1 MSIAVPLESVPV
13 DRMAQLAQRALDA
26 TKQLKKQI
34 FSSAEFPV
42 PTTSDTSQLG
52 IEHMKAHFYQFG
64 IGVLASN
71 LIGTALNE
79 SEDAITTP
87 SVSIEHVRKLAI
99 ANRLVAPAVKWEVPV
114 IEHNWTPESYY
125 IRKLVREF
133 NEATHADY

>member
-13 DRMAQLAQRALDA
+13 DRMSLLAQRALDA
-26 TKQLKKQI
+26 TKQLKKQ
-34 FSSAEFPV
+34 FFCGAECPV
-42 PTTSDTSQLG
+42 QTTADTSQLG
-52 IEHMKAHFYQFG
+52 LEHMKAHFYQFG

-79 SEDAITTP
+79 SEDAVSTP
-87 SVSIEHVRKLAI
+87 SVSIAHVRKLAI
-99 ANRLVAPAVKWEVPV
+99 ANRLAAPAVEWDVPV
-114 IEHNWTPESYY
+114 IEHNWTPESYR